1 MENQEDKMLNINTA
15 SKALKKAGARMTAQR
30 YSVLEILENNTSHP
44 TVEEIVDQVKKKIG
58 HVSIATIYNTLDVL
72 EHHGLVRKIDGLE
85 AKSHY
90 DPNTSNHH
98 HAICKNCKKVFD
110 VFFKFPESNTLQN
123 FKINEIVFQGLCN
136 KCAN

>member
-1 MENQEDKMLNINTA
+1 MENEENKMLNINTA
-15 SKALKKAGARMTAQR
+15 AKALKKAGARMTAQR

-44 TVEEIVDQVKKKIG
+44 TVDEIVEQVKRKIG

-72 EHHGLVRKIDGLE
+72 EEHGLVRKIHGLE

-98 HAICKNCKKVFD
+98 HAICVRCKKVFD
-110 VFFKFPESNTLQN
+110 LFFKLPDENTPIN
-123 FKINEIVFQGLCN
+123 FKINDIVLQGLCKN
-136 KCAN
+136 CN